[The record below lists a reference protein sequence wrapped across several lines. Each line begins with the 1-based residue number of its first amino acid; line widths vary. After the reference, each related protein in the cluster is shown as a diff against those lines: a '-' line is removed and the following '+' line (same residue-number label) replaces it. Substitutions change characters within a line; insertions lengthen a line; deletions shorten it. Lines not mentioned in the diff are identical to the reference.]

1 MTVRLALFE
10 DKLVAGRPLDWPAA
24 PRVIYVRW
32 GVARVTTPA
41 GRQVMTIESCGL
53 FTEALAIEGDGDV
66 WTFELSAVPVAGMSL
81 GEKMRSILAHDID
94 LDPSGP
100 VLFRAD
106 RVQFPPGAVT
116 PRHGH
121 KGAGIRRLIYGRLVA
136 EIGDEVR
143 RIEAGMAWFESGKEP
158 VIGRNV
164 APASAFV
171 RGLALT
177 PALKGQPTFIPWSPE
192 EAEKPR
198 GTRPTQFFDEIVT
211 LPAPR

>member
-10 DKLVAGRPLDWPAA
+10 DKLAPGRPLEWPAA

-32 GVARVTTPA
+32 GVARAISSA
-41 GRQVMTIESCGL
+41 GRQVMSIESCGL
-53 FTEALAIEGDGDV
+53 FTDALRIEGDGDI

-81 GEKMRSILAHDID
+81 AEKTRSILAHDID
-94 LDPSGP
+94 LDPAAP

-136 EIGDEVR
+136 EIGEEVR
-143 RIEAGMAWFESGKEP
+143 RIEAGMAWFESGKDP

-171 RGLALT
+171 RGLALD

-192 EAEKPR
+192 EAAKPR
-198 GTRPTQFFDEIVT
+198 GTRPTQFFDEIVD
-211 LPAPR
+211 LPPAR

>member
-1 MTVRLALFE
+1 MTLRLALFE
-10 DKLVAGRPLDWPAA
+10 DKLAPGRPLDWPAA

-32 GVARVTTPA
+32 GTARMITPA

-53 FTEALAIEGDGDV
+53 FTEAMTLEGDGDI

-81 GEKMRSILAHDID
+81 EEKTRTILAHDVD
-94 LDPSGP
+94 LDPASP

-136 EIGDEVR
+136 EIGEEVR
-143 RIEAGMAWFESGKEP
+143 RIEAGMAWFESGKDP

-177 PALKGQPTFIPWSPE
+177 PALKGQPTFVPWSPE
-192 EAEKPR
+192 DAAKPR
-198 GTRPTQFFDEIVT
+198 GVKPTLFCDEIVT
-211 LPAPR
+211 LPPPP

>member
-1 MTVRLALFE
+1 MTVRLALFD
-10 DKLVAGRPLDWPAA
+10 DKLAPGRALDWPAS
-24 PRVIYVRW
+24 PRVIYVRS
-32 GVARVTTPA
+32 GVARATTPA
-41 GRQVMTIESCGL
+41 GRQVMTVESCGL
-53 FTEALAIEGDGDV
+53 FTDALTIEGEGEV
-66 WTFELSAVPVAGMSL
+66 WTFELSATPVAGLSPE
-81 GEKMRSILAHDID
+81 EKTRTILAHDID
-94 LDPSGP
+94 LDAAAP

-121 KGAGIRRLIYGRLVA
+121 KGAGIRRLVFGRLVA

-143 RIEAGMAWFESGKEP
+143 RIEAGMAWFESGKDP

-177 PALKGQPTFIPWSPE
+177 PTLKGQPTFIPWTPE
-192 EAEKPR
+192 EGAKPR
-198 GTRPTQFFDEIVT
+198 GTKPTLFFDEIVT
-211 LPAPR
+211 LPPPR